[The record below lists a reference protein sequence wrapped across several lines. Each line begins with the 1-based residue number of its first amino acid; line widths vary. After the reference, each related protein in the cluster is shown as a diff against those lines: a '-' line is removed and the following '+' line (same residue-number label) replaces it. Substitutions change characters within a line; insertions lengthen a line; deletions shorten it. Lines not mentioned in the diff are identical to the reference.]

1 MKDYNFLIS
10 DDRLHK
16 SGLTKTLLIKSGVGA
31 KGGLEQ
37 FWNMRGWGGL
47 AKETGDVFKG
57 GGFICWYPL
66 CSVNIHPLH
75 KKIFHESNMKA

>member
-57 GGFICWYPL
+57 GGGSFAGTHYALLTSTHCT
-66 CSVNIHPLH
+66 
-75 KKIFHESNMKA
+75 KKYSMKAT